1 MAKEP
6 SKRTHEDKDHD
17 TLVVADKRRV
27 KPAGI
32 LANRGVLLVLS
43 SNFFG
48 RSFVLHSRRMVIGRS
63 NDSDIPLDDPLVSKT
78 HCVITAE
85 EDGTFSVE
93 DLDSTNRTFLN
104 RKPVSKKTP
113 LFYGDRLILGNTI
126 IRFFLEEKLDRS

>member
-6 SKRTHEDKDHD
+6 DKHTQDDESHD
-17 TLVVADKRRV
+17 TLAVSDKRRV

-48 RSFVLHSRRMVIGRS
+48 RSFALHSRRMVVGRS
-63 NDSDIPLDDPLVSKT
+63 SDCDIHLDDPLISKT

>member
-6 SKRTHEDKDHD
+6 AKHGKDDEDHD

-48 RSFVLHSRRMVIGRS
+48 RSFVLHGRRMVVGRS
-63 NDSDIPLDDPLVSKT
+63 SDCEIPLDDPLVSKR

-85 EDGTFSVE
+85 DDGTFSVQ

-126 IRFFLEEKLDRS
+126 IRFFLEEKMERS